1 MWVALQYTLP
11 LNMVYIVQ
19 GVGGA
24 LKGRVPFTP
33 SSSRN
38 FSSSNCCLCWSHRA
52 RSTSLWC
59 CCVWQRWQTTC
70 DRGDKQHVTEVIN
83 NTRQRWQ
90 TTCDRGDNTWQRWQ
104 TTRDRGDKQHVTE
117 GTNNTR
123 QRGQTTR
130 DRGDKQHVTEVTDN
144 KWQRW
149 QTTEDHHPSYQ
160 F

>member
-70 DRGDKQHVTEVIN
+70 DRDDKQHVTEV
-83 NTRQRWQ
+83 
-90 TTCDRGDNTWQRWQ
+90 
-104 TTRDRGDKQHVTE
+104 
-117 GTNNTR
+117 TNNTQ

-130 DRGDKQHVTEVTDN
+130 DRGDKQHATEVTN
-144 KWQRW
+144 NMWQRW
-149 QTTEDHHPSYQ
+149 QTTSDRGDKQQKTTTLHTSFRRCCFFFHTMLKFCSASRQCFWEVA
-160 F
+160 